1 MLGHNLASFQANF
14 KGDTGSDF
22 SGNDELDKRWVLLFS
37 YLWHAAYCSLSPTI
51 FICIYVLPAGKF
63 VAIHGTVIRVSNVK
77 PLVKK
82 MAFSCNLCSETQVGS
97 VFICC
102 SAASL
107 LSTTFSLLF
116 ILLHSLPF
124 FIQVSTT
131 FLLSLP
137 SLLPC
142 SVPSPYLLNLNP
154 LPASLPPLLPF
165 SLLPC
170 FPPSL
175 PLSLP
180 SLPNLIPRTS
190 YLTIMGQEWG
200 CKIRP
205 WEWGCSLPSLHCS
218 FTDFLCPSL
227 PSFQVSV
234 HVCLILLWA
243 FASFY
248 CR

>member
-1 MLGHNLASFQANF
+1 MLGHNLALFQANF
-14 KGDTGSDF
+14 KDDTGSDF

-37 YLWHAAYCSLSPTI
+37 YLWHAAYCSSSRTI

-97 VFICC
+97 VFTCC
-102 SAASL
+102 LAASL

-116 ILLHSLPF
+116 ILIHSLPF
-124 FIQVSTT
+124 FIQVPTA

-154 LPASLPPLLPF
+154 LPASLLPFPAFLPAPLLP
-165 SLLPC
+165 SLLTSISP
-170 FPPSL
+170 FLTQPHSQGL
-175 PLSLP
+175 LS
-180 SLPNLIPRTS
+180 
-190 YLTIMGQEWG
+190 YYYGA
-200 CKIRP
+200 
-205 WEWGCSLPSLHCS
+205 
-218 FTDFLCPSL
+218 
-227 PSFQVSV
+227 SV
-234 HVCLILLWA
+234 RL
-243 FASFY
+243 
-248 CR
+248 

>member
-1 MLGHNLASFQANF
+1 MLGHNLALFQANF

-97 VFICC
+97 VCL
-102 SAASL
+102 L
-107 LSTTFSLLF
+107 LSCFSSLDLLF
-116 ILLHSLPF
+116 SPLHSASF
-124 FIQVSTT
+124 ST
-131 FLLSLP
+131 FLHPSSHCFFAFSPFLITLFSPFPLPSQPESSTCLPSSLP
-137 SLLPC
+137 CLSPC
-142 SVPSPYLLNLNP
+142 S
-154 LPASLPPLLPF
+154 PA
-165 SLLPC
+165 
-170 FPPSL
+170 
-175 PLSLP
+175 SLP
-180 SLPNLIPRTS
+180 SLPNLTPRAS
-190 YLTIMGQEWG
+190 YLTIMGLAWG

-218 FTDFLCPSL
+218 FTYFLCPSL
-227 PSFQVSV
+227 PPSFQVSV

>member
-97 VFICC
+97 VFACC
-102 SAASL
+102 SAAFL
-107 LSTTFSLLF
+107 LSTSFSLLF

-124 FIQVSTT
+124 FIQVPTT
-131 FLLSLP
+131 FCFLSLP
-137 SLLPC
+137 YYLVQSPPPTFSTWILYLPPFLLCCLSPC
-142 SVPSPYLLNLNP
+142 S
-154 LPASLPPLLPF
+154 PASLPPYLY
-165 SLLPC
+165 
-170 FPPSL
+170 
-175 PLSLP
+175 LSLP
-180 SLPNLIPRTS
+180 YPTS
-190 YLTIMGQEWG
+190 FPG
-200 CKIRP
+200 P
-205 WEWGCSLPSLHCS
+205 
-218 FTDFLCPSL
+218 
-227 PSFQVSV
+227 
-234 HVCLILLWA
+234 LILLLWGKSEA
-243 FASFY
+243 V
-248 CR
+248 R